1 MPNVNRLPSSIRL
14 TATRVLASKDGRG
27 VTPVTATQCQEIQ
40 DRFKPPAEPMAKDA
54 LWTAPGVFKGQ
65 VMVRI
70 IDIGGP
76 KATRSSKVLGAAD
89 C

>member
-1 MPNVNRLPSSIRL
+1 
-14 TATRVLASKDGRG
+14 
-27 VTPVTATQCQEIQ
+27 
-40 DRFKPPAEPMAKDA
+40 MAKDA
-54 LWTAPGVFKGQ
+54 LWTAPGVFKDQ

-70 IDIGGP
+70 IDIGRL